1 MVNAIENDINWKTT
15 QNQVDT
21 VKQLYEQSISEIRKR
36 HEENIQETVSKFTNK
51 CEHLHSYIREAE
63 KLLDEMDSKRKL
75 ERRQMEDSWKKQ
87 KNEIEAKARKEIDRW
102 RRMAEAGGGAE
113 GEKAEQLTKL
123 IDQKDDEIVWLK
135 SKLHGLRTIVREL
148 KGVEEKY
155 KEIKKQLKKG
165 K

>member
-1 MVNAIENDINWKTT
+1 
-15 QNQVDT
+15 
-21 VKQLYEQSISEIRKR
+21 
-36 HEENIQETVSKFTNK
+36 
-51 CEHLHSYIREAE
+51 
-63 KLLDEMDSKRKL
+63 
-75 ERRQMEDSWKKQ
+75 
-87 KNEIEAKARKEIDRW
+87 
-102 RRMAEAGGGAE
+102 MAEAGGGAE
-113 GEKAEQLTKL
+113 GERADQLTKL